1 MGHLYSLLV
10 IVVQAHQFSL
20 PPFTHT
26 PIDTPTHPPYTLST
40 QTHTHTHCRFLR
52 FFAVKQPH
60 SLSRVR
66 RQTAG
71 CQNVTDCLP
80 PGVANTNTNFAQC
93 TAGQCVCTD
102 CFMSIDGSRCQI
114 CTDYPYDNAQDRCG
128 RDGRP
133 RQLTAFLLS
142 LFLSST
148 GAANFYIGQNGL
160 GKACL

>member
-1 MGHLYSLLV
+1 MYFPLAGETVPIMVKLSIIVAVLLV
-10 IVVQAHQFSL
+10 VVGYSGAGPAPS
-20 PPFTHT
+20 PPDGL
-26 PIDTPTHPPYTLST
+26 DTVS
-40 QTHTHTHCRFLR
+40 RFLR

-66 RQTAG
+66 RQTAR

-80 PGVANTNTNFAQC
+80 LGVTNTNTNLAEC
-93 TAGQCVCTD
+93 IAGQCVCTD
-102 CFMSIDGSRCQI
+102 CFTSNNGSRCQI
-114 CTDYPYDNAQDRCG
+114 CPDYPYDNAQDRCG
-128 RDGRP
+128 LDGRP

-160 GKACL
+160 CKACL